1 MKNKI
6 LILLAIFSLVGC
18 SAQKV
23 KSEIIYTLPFTVIE
37 KIDKKLNTMNN
48 THGISFTLGNDTKGN
63 YIIYMN
69 MPKDDEYKFW
79 IENTNRMLVIKGKT
93 YPLVF
98 ESDEYFTYPEDGKSI
113 LKKLEQEES
122 IKKIIVMR
130 DHVFNIVFNLEG
142 EIIK

>member
-6 LILLAIFSLVGC
+6 LILLTIFSLVSC

-23 KSEIIYTLPFTVIE
+23 KSEIIYTLPFTVTE

-79 IENTNRMLVIKGKT
+79 IENTNRMLVIR
-93 YPLVF
+93 
-98 ESDEYFTYPEDGKSI
+98 E
-113 LKKLEQEES
+113 
-122 IKKIIVMR
+122 KKISSRI
-130 DHVFNIVFNLEG
+130 
-142 EIIK
+142 

>member
-1 MKNKI
+1 MKKII
-6 LILLAIFSLVGC
+6 LILLTIFSLVSC

-23 KSEIIYTLPFTVIE
+23 KSEIIYTLPFTVTE
-37 KIDKKLNTMNN
+37 KIYEKLKTINN
-48 THGISFTLGNDTKGN
+48 TNGLSFTLGNDTKGN

-69 MPKDDEYKFW
+69 MSKHDEYKFW
-79 IENTNRMLVIKGKT
+79 IENTNRMLVIREKT

-98 ESDEYFTYPEDGKSI
+98 ESDEYFSYPEDGKSV
-113 LKKLEQEES
+113 LKKLEQEEN

-130 DHVFNIVFNLEG
+130 DNVFNIVFNLEG